1 MVLRFSCQGQ
11 QPKGSKHSDDAHS
24 GRSCYGFFL
33 GGGQNKIVFY
43 KGSESVEVSLAAT
56 GAYHAKQALFEPLK
70 HQRFGNGLTFVGLGQ
85 QELKQPMPKIEVSYI
100 ESILLSF
107 FASSPFRCL
116 SGCEARGWV
125 PDCSRFQ
132 GYRRNLE
139 HN

>member
-1 MVLRFSCQGQ
+1 M
-11 QPKGSKHSDDAHS
+11 HSDDAHS

-33 GGGQNKIVFY
+33 GGGENKIVFY
-43 KGSESVEVSLAAT
+43 KTPEESFEVSLAAT
-56 GAYHAKQALFEPLK
+56 GAYHAKEALFAPLK

-85 QELKQPMPKIEVSYI
+85 QELQQPMRKIEVSYV

-116 SGCEARGWV
+116 SGWEARGWA

-132 GYRRNLE
+132 GYRRNLGR
-139 HN
+139 N